1 MASNASVLC
10 VVHAMIVVGEAV
22 LLLRRAGTGR
32 ADGLWAPPGGHLE
45 AGELP
50 TAAVRREVAEELGLV
65 LPEAALRPLATLFF
79 LEGGET
85 PRTGVN
91 VLFRADLDVA
101 PVLRPDPAVTDAA
114 ELFPIAEPPVP
125 HLPWI
130 PGALARLSGRGEPY
144 GEYPAP

>member
-50 TAAVRREVAEELGLV
+50 T
-65 LPEAALRPLATLFF
+65 
-79 LEGGET
+79 
-85 PRTGVN
+85 
-91 VLFRADLDVA
+91 
-101 PVLRPDPAVTDAA
+101 PDPAVTDAA
-114 ELFPIAEPPVP
+114 DLFPIAEPPVP